1 MNGKEQEEELI
12 LIDTCPLSEYQI
24 ILQVGT
30 YNPKST
36 LTFIDT

>member
-1 MNGKEQEEELI
+1 MNGKEQEEESI

-24 ILQVGT
+24 VGT

-36 LTFIDT
+36 LTFIDI